1 MYKCLMLY
9 HPAVFVWPSRA
20 VIFTVI
26 FLFASSRSTTSFT
39 PFATSSTYSSKT
51 ATTAAKAKTAT
62 TTSTATLLLVRFHAP
77 FSIFLCAIIT
87 TSLALRAD
95 SHTSTTIQL
104 CCNKPTTY
112 NHIILLGI
120 DGDAALGALL
130 EVRGHAP
137 AMASALFAFILVDAV
152 LVRPARAVVGTLTLS
167 AGQLQPQPH
176 AEEPEQA
183 GCHR

>member
-1 MYKCLMLY
+1 MSLGNTGESTWSHRPHWHHPSSISKTSSKANNGSDYVMYKCLMLC
-9 HPAVFVWPSRA
+9 HPTVFVWPSRA

-26 FLFASSRSTTSFT
+26 FLLASSRSTASTTSFT

-87 TSLALRAD
+87 TSLALRAH

-104 CCNKPTTY
+104 
-112 NHIILLGI
+112 
-120 DGDAALGALL
+120 
-130 EVRGHAP
+130 
-137 AMASALFAFILVDAV
+137 
-152 LVRPARAVVGTLTLS
+152 
-167 AGQLQPQPH
+167 
-176 AEEPEQA
+176 
-183 GCHR
+183 

>member
-1 MYKCLMLY
+1 MTLGNTGESTWLHRPHWHHPSSISKTSSKANNGSDYVMYKCLMLC
-9 HPAVFVWPSRA
+9 HPTVFVWPSRA

-26 FLFASSRSTTSFT
+26 FLLASSRSTTSFT

-104 CCNKPTTY
+104 
-112 NHIILLGI
+112 
-120 DGDAALGALL
+120 
-130 EVRGHAP
+130 
-137 AMASALFAFILVDAV
+137 
-152 LVRPARAVVGTLTLS
+152 
-167 AGQLQPQPH
+167 
-176 AEEPEQA
+176 
-183 GCHR
+183 

>member
-1 MYKCLMLY
+1 MSLGNTGENTWSHRPHWHHPSSISKTSSKANHGLEYVMNTDLMPA

-26 FLFASSRSTTSFT
+26 FLLASSRSTTSFT

-87 TSLALRAD
+87 TTLALRAH
-95 SHTSTTIQL
+95 SHTST
-104 CCNKPTTY
+104 
-112 NHIILLGI
+112 II
-120 DGDAALGALL
+120 
-130 EVRGHAP
+130 
-137 AMASALFAFILVDAV
+137 
-152 LVRPARAVVGTLTLS
+152 
-167 AGQLQPQPH
+167 
-176 AEEPEQA
+176 
-183 GCHR
+183 

>member
-1 MYKCLMLY
+1 MPA

-26 FLFASSRSTTSFT
+26 FLLTSSSSTASTTSFT

-87 TSLALRAD
+87 TSLALRAH

-104 CCNKPTTY
+104 KQTNDVY
-112 NHIILLGI
+112 NLYHIILLGI
-120 DGDAALGALL
+120 DGDAALGAFL

-137 AMASALFAFILVDAV
+137 TVASATSPLILVDAV
-152 LVRPARAVVGTLTLS
+152 LVRPARAVVGTLALS
-167 AGQLQPQPH
+167 AGQLRPQPH

>member
-1 MYKCLMLY
+1 MILGNTGENTWLHQRHWHHPSSISKTSSKANHGLEDVMNTDLMPA

-87 TSLALRAD
+87 TSLALRAH
-95 SHTSTTIQL
+95 SHTST
-104 CCNKPTTY
+104 
-112 NHIILLGI
+112 II
-120 DGDAALGALL
+120 
-130 EVRGHAP
+130 
-137 AMASALFAFILVDAV
+137 
-152 LVRPARAVVGTLTLS
+152 
-167 AGQLQPQPH
+167 
-176 AEEPEQA
+176 
-183 GCHR
+183 

>member
-1 MYKCLMLY
+1 MSLGNTGENTWLHQRHWHHPSSISKTSSKANHGLEYVMNTDLMPA

-26 FLFASSRSTTSFT
+26 LLLTSSRSTASTTSFT

-77 FSIFLCAIIT
+77 FSISLGAHIT
-87 TSLALRAD
+87 TTLALRAY

-104 CCNKPTTY
+104 
-112 NHIILLGI
+112 
-120 DGDAALGALL
+120 
-130 EVRGHAP
+130 
-137 AMASALFAFILVDAV
+137 
-152 LVRPARAVVGTLTLS
+152 
-167 AGQLQPQPH
+167 
-176 AEEPEQA
+176 
-183 GCHR
+183 

>member
-1 MYKCLMLY
+1 MSLGNTGENTWSHRPHWHHPSSISKTSSKANHGLEYVMNTDLMPA

-26 FLFASSRSTTSFT
+26 FLLTSSSSTASTTSFT

-87 TSLALRAD
+87 TSLALRAH
-95 SHTSTTIQL
+95 SHTST
-104 CCNKPTTY
+104 
-112 NHIILLGI
+112 II
-120 DGDAALGALL
+120 
-130 EVRGHAP
+130 
-137 AMASALFAFILVDAV
+137 
-152 LVRPARAVVGTLTLS
+152 
-167 AGQLQPQPH
+167 
-176 AEEPEQA
+176 
-183 GCHR
+183 